1 MYIVPDMAIG
11 GREALHDTD
20 PLGPLYNNYRIY
32 GTLFLLIQVAIV
44 AMGVKFVQLLAP
56 VLFNNYIFP
65 IDNLDPAYMQRDEV
79 LPGVRGKPDAEVIQD
94 VTSTF
99 FLLLAI
105 YFPAVTGIMTGD
117 LRDPQR
123 SIPSGTI
130 AATVTTSIIYYAL
143 AVLFAAS
150 IDRSVLRDKKEN
162 GEEWEK
168 NATEL
173 PRKLLFPFIA

>member
-1 MYIVPDMAIG
+1 MA
-11 GREALHDTD
+11 
-20 PLGPLYNNYRIY
+20 
-32 GTLFLLIQVAIV
+32 TL
-44 AMGVKFVQLLAP
+44 K
-56 VLFNNYIFP
+56 
-65 IDNLDPAYMQRDEV
+65 DNLEPAYMQRDEV

-105 YFPAVTGIMTGD
+105 YFPAVTGIMTGTNMSGD

-150 IDRSVLRDKKEN
+150 VDRSVLRDKPLRFGRSIDN
-162 GEEWEK
+162 NMVVSTLAWPSPWVVTVGSFLSTFG
-168 NATEL
+168 AAL
-173 PRKLLFPFIA
+173 